1 MGWMAEGGWDGM
13 GGGGFVRMFA
23 TLSSAGLASGVKLP
37 HHVRAATFDAC
48 HIRWQFQEFY
58 IETSTLVSIDQRTQD
73 QYLSSFPSPTDHGI
87 LHYQTSSLSSHYK
100 LNSHGITQLH
110 HPPRTSARR

>member
-1 MGWMAEGGWDGM
+1 MAEGGWDGM

-48 HIRWQFQEFY
+48 HIRWA
-58 IETSTLVSIDQRTQD
+58 VSRV
-73 QYLSSFPSPTDHGI
+73 
-87 LHYQTSSLSSHYK
+87 LHRDVNTR
-100 LNSHGITQLH
+100 LH
-110 HPPRTSARR
+110 